1 MTRTEKIESLEKLVA
16 EISLL
21 EDPETYHREFWAW
34 RQKAMRR
41 LSQIFDNHSLQ
52 VAHFLATDYLRPS
65 TASHRAYRESP
76 ASKRQVSEIVERFV
90 SIITSLK
97 EEIPDDPQHIAQKAD
112 SKTVKKIFIS
122 HSSDDKK
129 LVSEIVHLLSL
140 IGVQD
145 SSIFCSSLEGY
156 GIPLG
161 DNWLQTLKSEVS
173 GEVIVL
179 FVLSPNYFESEICLC
194 EMGAAWVLSKK
205 HIPIL
210 IPPFDFSDMQG
221 VIPLTQGFKVDNKHR
236 WTELKTELEGIF
248 NLSPKAPQI
257 WESRRD
263 EILERIAKPSGSR
276 SKFK

>member
-1 MTRTEKIESLEKLVA
+1 MRQCLDEAKLFLKGLIEDIELFPIKAIE
-16 EISLL
+16 
-21 EDPETYHREFWAW
+21 ETP
-34 RQKAMRR
+34 
-41 LSQIFDNHSLQ
+41 
-52 VAHFLATDYLRPS
+52 PS
-65 TASHRAYRESP
+65 GIR
-76 ASKRQVSEIVERFV
+76 
-90 SIITSLK
+90 
-97 EEIPDDPQHIAQKAD
+97 
-112 SKTVKKIFIS
+112 KIFIS
-122 HSSDDKK
+122 HSSEDQK
-129 LVSEIVHLLSL
+129 LVSDIVHLLSL

-145 SSIFCSSLEGY
+145 NSIFCSSLDGY

-161 DNWLQTLKSEVS
+161 DDWLQTLKSEVS

-257 WESRRD
+257 
-263 EILERIAKPSGSR
+263 
-276 SKFK
+276 